1 MEIRDIEKI
10 ERVKGIAS
18 VVKSD
23 DLIPFYTE
31 RVEKFLTDNHS
42 AYGDKW
48 VKESANKLYR
58 FRGKNSGGDLLG
70 SSTNMG
76 VAIATFCPEIPLI
89 TGQQLLG
96 LYIQAGNKNPFGN
109 VYVDFGVQINDSPN
123 ANFAKAEILLKDFKK
138 RGIEVKEGRVLNFN
152 QLRLIAD
159 PNAGL
164 AYMLTEDVSKDNLA
178 LVSEY
183 PFKDIGVGVNG
194 LLGVYLLKDSGL
206 FFRYG
211 NLVDSNNNG
220 RVVRYDAEGVA
231 PKKLAYSESNLIKSL
246 TNNFLKK
253 F

>member
-10 ERVKGIAS
+10 ERVKGVAS

-31 RVEKFLTDNHS
+31 RVEKFLTDNRS
-42 AYGDKW
+42 AYGDNW
-48 VKESANKLYR
+48 VKGSANNLYC
-58 FRGKNSGGDLLG
+58 FYGKNSEGDLLG

-109 VYVDFGVQINDSPN
+109 VYVDFGVQINGSPN
-123 ANFAKAEILLKDFKK
+123 VNSAKAKILLEDFKK

-159 PNAGL
+159 SNAGL

-183 PFKDIGVGVNG
+183 PFRDVGVNG
-194 LLGVYLLKDSGL
+194 LYGVYLNLDCSL
-206 FFRYG
+206 FAG
-211 NLVDSNNNG
+211 GVNLVDSSGDG

-231 PKKLAYSESNLIKSL
+231 PKKLACPESNLIKSL